1 MTEVQKSKRLVD
13 VDPKVMRF
21 LKRMG
26 NKKIR
31 RTAKQQIQRGEEV
44 FTNKNMGFTNWFIT

>member
-21 LKRMG
+21 LKRNG

-31 RTAKQQIQRGEEV
+31 RIAKNQIQKGEEV
-44 FTNKNMGFTNWFIT
+44 YTNKNMGFTNWFIT